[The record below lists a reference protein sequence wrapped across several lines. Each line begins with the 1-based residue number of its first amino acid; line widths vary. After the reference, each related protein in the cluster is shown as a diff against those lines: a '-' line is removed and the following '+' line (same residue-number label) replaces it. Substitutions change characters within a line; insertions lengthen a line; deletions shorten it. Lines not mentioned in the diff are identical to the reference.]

1 MDDSRA
7 MAEPESVAHDANVR
21 LKPLP
26 GAKSKVWKFFG
37 FATNENGT
45 IAQGTV
51 HALFISDRIV
61 LVGGKP
67 EEHPYLAFSTWQG
80 F

>member
-1 MDDSRA
+1 MV
-7 MAEPESVAHDANVR
+7 EPDSVAHDAEVR
-21 LKPLP
+21 LQSLP

-37 FATNENGT
+37 FTTNENGT

-51 HALFISDRIV
+51 HELFISDRTV
-61 LVGGKP
+61 LARSKP
-67 EEHPYLAFSTWQG
+67 EELTYLVSSTWQG